1 MGGRKYRKTVYAAAA
16 ALIMSTCTM
25 PVMAAPYANNDKTLT
40 AVNTDKTYA
49 QGADTEAK
57 IITSVELDKR
67 SPYVKT
73 GIAVSDTYLK
83 IYKKA
88 SKKSEV
94 IGKLNSGSG
103 CRIKGSSDN
112 WYHIKSGDIVK
123 SER

>member
-57 IITSVELDKR
+57 IITSVPINTAVNVIQAGETWHKVKVGELTGYMSSAATALHETR
-67 SPYVKT
+67 SS
-73 GIAVSDTYLK
+73 VS
-83 IYKKA
+83 
-88 SKKSEV
+88 
-94 IGKLNSGSG
+94 
-103 CRIKGSSDN
+103 
-112 WYHIKSGDIVK
+112 
-123 SER
+123 